1 MLKESN
7 IKNVFLY
14 CIVFMLFL
22 DASLLAEEG
31 SCENVENLGCL
42 FERLFDHKTDYK
54 DFFEKFLLMCS
65 GGFFIATVL
74 KFKQYKDNP
83 TQIPISTPF
92 VLMLVSIL
100 SFSAS
105 NLVAPVQKTLFGNN
119 INDKTCLPGSDGCS

>member
-1 MLKESN
+1 MLNKYS
-7 IKNVFLY
+7 IKKIFL
-14 CIVFMLFL
+14 CSIIFL
-22 DASLLAEEG
+22 LLTDLSLLADDT
-31 SCENVENLGCL
+31 SCETVENLGCL
-42 FERLFDHKTDYK
+42 FERLFDQKTTYK

-100 SFSAS
+100 AFSAS
-105 NLVAPVQKTLFGNN
+105 NLVAPVQKTLFGDTIEGKN
-119 INDKTCLPGSDGCS
+119 CLPGSDGC